1 MTVNSNNQPVPV
13 SSNVPLIQKRRHT
26 QTATIPLHCT
36 HSVTLHD
43 KTLLFPTSY
52 GRTPMNI
59 ILIGS
64 GVAGVT
70 CADALIKADQ
80 SVTLITRETTGYY
93 SRPMLSHGFSH
104 DDVEQQIV
112 TRSFD
117 ALRQSGIHVHSHC
130 DVRRI
135 DPAQRQLTCINDHGE
150 FMLSY
155 DRLIL
160 ALGSMAFIPPPL
172 TEFRRLFNV
181 LNDLNDLITL
191 RRLRQRAREKGL
203 PARWAIIGGGLIG
216 CEVAADLA
224 KAGDAVTVFHV
235 AGQLMERQLQADDAD
250 VLKHTFEQ
258 AGITLELSCNVLA
271 IEAED
276 DHRTV
281 VTQNARHGGFCG
293 VIIACGFKPRVLLAE
308 QAGLAVQ
315 RGISV
320 DARLCTS
327 DPNIH
332 AIGDVAQCSD
342 GRIYAFIAPIRSQ
355 AQWLAQ
361 YLSGATTAAWTPP
374 VFHPKAKIHGFSASH
389 PYQF

>member
-1 MTVNSNNQPVPV
+1 
-13 SSNVPLIQKRRHT
+13 
-26 QTATIPLHCT
+26 
-36 HSVTLHD
+36 
-43 KTLLFPTSY
+43 
-52 GRTPMNI
+52 MNI
-59 ILIGS
+59 TIVGS

-70 CADALIKADQ
+70 CADALIKANH
-80 SVTLITRETTGYY
+80 SVTLITRETAGYY

-117 ALRQSGIHVHSHC
+117 ELSQSGIHVHSHC

-135 DPAQRQLTCINDHGE
+135 DAAQQRLTCINDHGE
-150 FMLSY
+150 FMLNY
-155 DRLIL
+155 DTLIL
-160 ALGSMAFIPPPL
+160 ALGSMAFVPPPL

-181 LNDLNDLITL
+181 LNELNDLIIL
-191 RRLRQRAREKGL
+191 RRLRQRARKQDSS
-203 PARWAIIGGGLIG
+203 ARWAIIGGGLIG
-216 CEVAADLA
+216 CELAADLA

-250 VLKHTFEQ
+250 TLQHTLEQ
-258 AGITLELSCNVLA
+258 AGIALELNCNVLA
-271 IEAED
+271 IEEEGDYRA
-276 DHRTV
+276 V
-281 VTQNARHGGFCG
+281 VTQNARHGGYCG
-293 VIIACGFKPRVLLAE
+293 VIIACGFKPRALLAE

-315 RGISV
+315 RGITV
-320 DARLCTS
+320 DGWLRTS
-327 DPNIH
+327 DPHIH

-361 YLSGATTAAWTPP
+361 YLSGATESAWTPP
-374 VFHPKAKIHGFSASH
+374 VFHPKAKIHGFTASH